1 MKKLEGKLKK
11 RFKNT
16 FKFSNNNINKC
27 ILLLR
32 KGADHEYMD
41 DWEKFKET
49 KLPKN
54 QEFDGILN
62 VEDIIGADYL
72 HAKRLSNKKFK
83 QIS

>member
-1 MKKLEGKLKK
+1 MYFVIKK
-11 RFKNT
+11 RRW
-16 FKFSNNNINKC
+16 S
-27 ILLLR
+27 
-32 KGADHEYMD
+32 HEYMD

-62 VEDIIGADYL
+62 MEDIIGADYL
-72 HAKRLSNKKFK
+72 HAKRLWNKKFK